1 MTPPERSH
9 HIIVR
14 GIDRTAIFRDNTD
27 KQAFLDRLAK
37 EVTESGSSVYAWVL
51 MDNHVHLLF
60 RSGPKGISAA
70 MRKLLT
76 WYAQY
81 FNRRHKRIG
90 HLFSNRYKSIL
101 CEEDQYLLALVR
113 YIHLNPIRSQIVKT
127 LHGLDG
133 YPWSGH
139 RAIAGKAAHAW
150 MDTAFVLA
158 CFGKR
163 KSAAYRAYRRFLQ
176 EGIGRTHDPLLTGGG
191 LVRSLGGWSNVVAVR
206 SKGEREEADQRVLG
220 SSTFVQAM
228 LKETELRQRRQLK
241 LRLSGKTINNIIQEE
256 CKKEDVSPRELQNGS
271 RRAKVSHVRS
281 LIAYRAVRELGLP
294 AAEIARNLGVNTSS
308 ITRAI
313 AKMEGKG
320 R

>member
-1 MTPPERSH
+1 
-9 HIIVR
+9 
-14 GIDRTAIFRDNTD
+14 
-27 KQAFLDRLAK
+27 
-37 EVTESGSSVYAWVL
+37 

-60 RSGPKGISAA
+60 RSGPEGISAV

-113 YIHLNPIRSQIVKT
+113 YIHLNPIRSSMVKT

-139 RAIAGKAAHAW
+139 RAIVGMAAHAW

-158 CFGKR
+158 CFGKT
-163 KSAAYRAYRRFLQ
+163 KSAAYQAYRRFLQ
-176 EGIGRTHDPLLTGGG
+176 EGLSLAHDPMLTGGG
-191 LVRSLGGWSNVVAVR
+191 LIRSLGGWSNVLAVR
-206 SKGEREEADQRVLG
+206 SKGKREEADQRVLG

-228 LKETELRQRRQLK
+228 LKETELCQRRQLK
-241 LRLSGKTINNIIQEE
+241 LRLSGKTIKDIIQEE
-256 CKKEDVSPRELQNGS
+256 CKEDDVSQLELQSGS
-271 RRAKVSHVRS
+271 RRARVSHIRS

-313 AKMEGKG
+313 AKMEKKM